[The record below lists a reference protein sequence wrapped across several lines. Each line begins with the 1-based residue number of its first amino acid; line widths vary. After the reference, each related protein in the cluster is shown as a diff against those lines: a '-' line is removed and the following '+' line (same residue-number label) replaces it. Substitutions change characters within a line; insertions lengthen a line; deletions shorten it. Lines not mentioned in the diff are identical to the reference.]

1 MRRPQPMIVLLV
13 LALAS
18 PAARP
23 EEPTGKKDELKAYD
37 SRIKPADRAHW
48 SFKPVR
54 APEVP
59 PVQAAACARNPL
71 DRFVLAKLE
80 PKGWRPSE
88 PAGPRALIRR
98 MYLDVI
104 GLPPT
109 PDQVEAFLCDKSL
122 DALDRVADDLLA
134 NPAYGES
141 WARHLL

>member
-1 MRRPQPMIVLLV
+1 MPRPQPIIVLLV
-13 LALAS
+13 LAVAT
-18 PAARP
+18 PAGRP
-23 EEPTGKKDELKAYD
+23 QGPDGNKAERKAYD
-37 SRIKPADRAHW
+37 ARIKPADRAHW

-59 PVQAAACARNPL
+59 PVQDAAWVRNPI

-109 PDQVEAFLCDKSL
+109 PDQVKAFLCDKSP

-134 NPAYGES
+134 NPAYGE
-141 WARHLL
+141 